1 MSDEVERGSD
11 DVDSTPGSRIVSLV
25 IENWTLKLAALV
37 VSLVLSV
44 ILHGG
49 GESVRTLEVD
59 IIRGPEKD
67 SSKVLLTPIPA
78 RIHVTVQG
86 PRTLIDDLA
95 NPLDAL
101 SLDLTGQPQV
111 IRLEEYSLKL
121 PPGVRKV
128 SINPSALSLRW
139 DTRISKRLKVE
150 ATWSANP
157 ENLVVKPG
165 SVTVT
170 PATVMLTGP
179 KSRIDPIQGLKS
191 TTVELKD
198 RPVGSH
204 IQSVFIDIGAAGLI
218 DGNVS
223 VEPEQVEV
231 RFELVS
237 ETKTRTFAN
246 VPVLLLKGKGVT
258 IRPSKVSVVVTCP
271 PKKAD
276 DLKEDAVVPKI
287 DLEALG
293 ADFAKKGP
301 EETDV
306 KVDVPGC
313 TDIIVSPPRVAISR

>member
-1 MSDEVERGSD
+1 MNAPVDDNEVDELSLGARLLGF
-11 DVDSTPGSRIVSLV
+11 IV
-25 IENWTLKLAALV
+25 ENWTLKVAALV
-37 VSLVLSV
+37 VSLVLYV
-44 ILHGG
+44 VLHGG
-49 GESVRTLEVD
+49 GESMRTLEVD
-59 IIRGPEKD
+59 LIRGPEKD
-67 SSKVLLTPIPA
+67 ASKVLLTQIPP
-78 RIHVTVQG
+78 RVHVTVQG
-86 PRTLIDDLA
+86 PRSLIDDLA
-95 NPLDAL
+95 NPLDAI
-101 SLDLTGQPQV
+101 SLDLNNQPTV

-128 SINPSALSLRW
+128 SVNPSALNLRW
-139 DTRISKRLKVE
+139 DTRVTKRLKVDP
-150 ATWSANP
+150 TWSASP
-157 ENLVVKPG
+157 EGLVVKG
-165 SVTVT
+165 AWTVT

-179 KSRIDPIQGLKS
+179 RSRIDPIQELKS

-218 DGNVS
+218 DGNVT
-223 VEPEQVEV
+223 VEPDQVEV

-258 IRPSKVSVVVTCP
+258 LRPRAVSVVVTCP

-276 DLKEDAVVPKI
+276 ELKEDAVIPKI

-313 TDIIVSPPRVAISR
+313 SEVVVSPPRVAITR

>member
-1 MSDEVERGSD
+1 MSEPESEHD
-11 DVDSTPGSRIVSLV
+11 DVPASSRLVSLV
-25 IENWTLKLAALV
+25 TDNWTLKLAALV
-37 VSLVLSV
+37 VSLVLYV
-44 ILHGG
+44 VLHGG
-49 GESVRTLEVD
+49 GEQVRTLEVD
-59 IIRGPEKD
+59 LIRGPDKD
-67 SSKVLLTPIPA
+67 PSKVLLTPIPP
-78 RIHVTVQG
+78 RVHVTVQG
-86 PRTLIDDLA
+86 PRSLIDDLA

-101 SLDLTGQPQV
+101 SLDLSGQPTV
-111 IRLEEYSLKL
+111 VRLEDLSIKL

-128 SINPSALSLRW
+128 SINPSALNLRW
-139 DTRISKRLKVE
+139 DTRISKRLKVD

-157 ENLVVKPG
+157 ENLVVRPG

-204 IQSVFIDIGAAGLI
+204 IQSVYVDLAAAGLI

-223 VEPEQVEV
+223 VDPEQVEV
-231 RFELVS
+231 RFELVN
-237 ETKTRTFAN
+237 ETKARTFAN
-246 VPVLLLKGKGVT
+246 LPVLLLKGKGVT
-258 IRPSKVSVVVTCP
+258 IRPAKVSVVVTCP

-276 DLKEDAVVPKI
+276 ELKEDAIVPKI

-313 TDIIVSPPRVAISR
+313 SEVVVSPPRVAISR

>member
-1 MSDEVERGSD
+1 MNGD
-11 DVDSTPGSRIVSLV
+11 DVAEDDLGTSGRLLALIT
-25 IENWTLKLAALV
+25 ENWTLKLAALV
-37 VSLVLSV
+37 VSLVLYV
-44 ILHGG
+44 VLHGG

-67 SSKVLLTPIPA
+67 PNKVLLTPIPP
-78 RIHVTVQG
+78 RVHVTVQG
-86 PRTLIDDLA
+86 PRSLIDDLA

-101 SLDLTGQPQV
+101 SLDLAGQPSV

-128 SINPSALSLRW
+128 SINPSALNLRW
-139 DTRISKRLKVE
+139 DTRISKRLKVD

-157 ENLVVKPG
+157 EGLVIRPG

-170 PATVMLTGP
+170 PPTVMLTGP

-198 RPVGSH
+198 RSVASH
-204 IQSVFIDIGAAGLI
+204 IQSVYIDLGAAGLI

-231 RFELVS
+231 RFELVN
-237 ETKTRTFAN
+237 ETRARTFPN
-246 VPVLLLKGKGVT
+246 VPVLILKGKGVT
-258 IRPSKVSVVVTCP
+258 IRPAKVSVVVTCP

-276 DLKEDAVVPKI
+276 ELREDAIVPKI

-313 TDIIVSPPRVAISR
+313 SEVVVSPPRVAISR

>member
-1 MSDEVERGSD
+1 MSAEELD
-11 DVDSTPGSRIVSLV
+11 DDDGQSAGSRALSL
-25 IENWTLKLAALV
+25 ITENWTLKLAALV
-37 VSLVLSV
+37 VSLVLYV
-44 ILHGG
+44 VLHGG
-49 GESVRTLEVD
+49 GESMRTLEVD
-59 IIRGPEKD
+59 LIRGLEKD
-67 SSKVLLTPIPA
+67 NSKVLLTPIPP
-78 RIHVTVQG
+78 RVHVTVQG
-86 PRTLIDDLA
+86 PRSLIDDLA
-95 NPLDAL
+95 NPLDAI
-101 SLDLTGQPQV
+101 SLDLNGQPAV

-128 SINPSALSLRW
+128 SINPSALNLRW
-139 DTRISKRLKVE
+139 DTKLSRRLKVE

-157 ENLVVKPG
+157 EGLVVKPG

-170 PATVMLTGP
+170 PATVMLSGP

-223 VEPEQVEV
+223 VEPDQVEV
-231 RFELVS
+231 RFELVN

-246 VPVLLLKGKGVT
+246 VPVLLLKAKGVT

-276 DLKEDAVVPKI
+276 ELKEDAVVPKI

-306 KVDVPGC
+306 KVDIPGC
-313 TDIIVSPPRVAISR
+313 SEVVVSPPRVAISR

>member
-1 MSDEVERGSD
+1 MTEPEVEGEESPA
-11 DVDSTPGSRIVSLV
+11 STRLLNVV
-25 IENWTLKLAALV
+25 TENWTLKVAALL
-37 VSLVLSV
+37 VSLALYVV
-44 ILHGG
+44 LHGG
-49 GESVRTLEVD
+49 GEQVRTLEVD
-59 IIRGPEKD
+59 LIRGPDKD
-67 SSKVLLTPIPA
+67 PTKVLLTTIPP
-78 RIHVTVQG
+78 RVHVTVQG
-86 PRTLIDDLA
+86 PRSLIDDLA

-101 SLDLTGQPQV
+101 SLDLNNQPTL
-111 IRLEEYSLKL
+111 IRLEDLSIKL

-128 SINPSALSLRW
+128 SINPSALILRW
-139 DTRISKRLKVE
+139 DTRISKRLKVD

-157 ENLVVKPG
+157 ENLVVRPG

-191 TTVELKD
+191 QTVELKD

-204 IQSVFIDIGAAGLI
+204 IQSVYVDLAAAGLI
-218 DGNVS
+218 DGNVN
-223 VEPEQVEV
+223 VDPESVEV
-231 RFELVS
+231 RFELVN
-237 ETKTRTFAN
+237 ETKARTFAN

-258 IRPSKVSVVVTCP
+258 IRPAKVSVVVTCP

-276 DLKEDAVVPKI
+276 ELKEDAIVPKI

-313 TDIIVSPPRVAISR
+313 SEVVVSPPRVAISR